1 MGHSPWS
8 NKLRHVL
15 SSCAQTRLSTI
26 VIINLTTTSFF
37 FPSLLLPSH
46 TCSVWPVFH
55 SYKWPHSYHFWLCQ
69 PNSQL
74 SAPVSLPGV
83 LSLVIKACFANP
95 CGRPEVPRNLTSQ
108 EQLSTNHSSLVSW
121 PGQSGECVAVSQ
133 RKVLAPEC
141 LCQDLLLI
149 RQFGSLS
156 IIIYIDLPDY
166 FLTAAILSM
175 NLDCFQFL
183 VFVAYATRNISSCNC
198 APHLT
203 IIYSSSLWKRVIWDS
218 FKVGGLLQSG

>member
-1 MGHSPWS
+1 MELRLPLEVFPGRQATCRAVFGTWGSFPDDARGSHCPFVLSPVFLPETFHRQRSLVGHSPWS

-83 LSLVIKACFANP
+83 LSLVIKTCFANP

-108 EQLSTNHSSLVSW
+108 EQLSTNHSSLVS
-121 PGQSGECVAVSQ
+121 
-133 RKVLAPEC
+133 
-141 LCQDLLLI
+141 
-149 RQFGSLS
+149 
-156 IIIYIDLPDY
+156 
-166 FLTAAILSM
+166 
-175 NLDCFQFL
+175 
-183 VFVAYATRNISSCNC
+183 
-198 APHLT
+198 
-203 IIYSSSLWKRVIWDS
+203 
-218 FKVGGLLQSG
+218 

>member
-1 MGHSPWS
+1 MGYSPWS

-26 VIINLTTTSFF
+26 IIINLTTTSFF
-37 FPSLLLPSH
+37 FPSLLRPSH

-95 CGRPEVPRNLTSQ
+95 CGRPEVPRNFNFPGAALNKPQFARLLTR
-108 EQLSTNHSSLVSW
+108 TIWRMCCSL
-121 PGQSGECVAVSQ
+121 
-133 RKVLAPEC
+133 PEESPC
-141 LCQDLLLI
+141 
-149 RQFGSLS
+149 S
-156 IIIYIDLPDY
+156 
-166 FLTAAILSM
+166 
-175 NLDCFQFL
+175 
-183 VFVAYATRNISSCNC
+183 
-198 APHLT
+198 
-203 IIYSSSLWKRVIWDS
+203 
-218 FKVGGLLQSG
+218 